1 MDRHTGIWRKGAW
14 RARIGGGGLMFDLTR
29 FTGRDMKIS
38 EKLMEFNWGFLL
50 IITLI
55 ACIGFA
61 MLYSVAD
68 GSFSPWALRQIIR
81 FGVGVCIVIVV
92 ALIDI
97 RMWMRV
103 AYPLYGVA
111 LALVTAVDI
120 VGFEGMGAQRWLD
133 LGIIQLQP
141 SEVMKVALLLALAR
155 YFHGLPLDEVS
166 RIRNLVVPVVMVV
179 VPVGLVVQQPDLGTA
194 ILLVITG
201 GTIFFAAGLAWRYF
215 IISGLAVL
223 CAIPVIWGRLHDYQR
238 DRVFTF
244 LDPGRDP
251 LGAGYHILQSKIAL
265 GSGGLFG
272 KGFMA
277 GTQAHLNFLPEKQTD
292 FIFTMLGEEFGFI
305 GGITLLALYCIAL
318 IFATNVA
325 LQSRNQ
331 FGRLLALGV
340 AVSFFFYVF
349 INIAMVMG
357 LLPVVGVPLPLVS
370 YGGTAMLSIMFAFG
384 LLMSCHIHRNVEVS
398 RGSSSFL

>member
-1 MDRHTGIWRKGAW
+1 M
-14 RARIGGGGLMFDLTR
+14 LDLRR
-29 FTGRDMKIS
+29 FTGREMRLGD
-38 EKLMEFNWGFLL
+38 KLLEFNWGFLL
-50 IITLI
+50 LITVI
-55 ACIGFA
+55 ASMGFA

-68 GSFSPWALRQIIR
+68 GSFSPWALKQMVR
-81 FGVGVCIVIVV
+81 FALGAGIMVVV
-92 ALIDI
+92 AMIDL
-97 RMWMRV
+97 RLWMRV

-111 LALVTAVDI
+111 LVLVAAVDI
-120 VGFEGMGAQRWLD
+120 VGFKGMGAQRWLN

-155 YFHGLPLDEVS
+155 YFHGLALDEVS
-166 RIRNLVVPVVMVV
+166 RLRNLIVPLLLIAVPVA
-179 VPVGLVVQQPDLGTA
+179 LVVKQPDLGTA
-194 ILLVITG
+194 ILLTVSG
-201 GTIFFAAGLAWRYF
+201 VVIFFAAGLAWRYF
-215 IISGLAVL
+215 IAGGLAVL
-223 CAIPVIWGRLHDYQR
+223 AAIPIVWDRLHDYQR

-244 LDPGRDP
+244 LDPERDP

-265 GSGGLFG
+265 GSGGIFG

-292 FIFTMLGEEFGFI
+292 FIFTMLGEELGFI
-305 GGITLLALYCIAL
+305 GGITLLAFYCIAL
-318 IFATNVA
+318 AFAFSVA

-331 FGRLLALGV
+331 FGRLLAMGV

-349 INIAMVMG
+349 INAAMVMG

-384 LLMSCHIHRNVEVS
+384 LLMSVYVHRNLEIS
-398 RGSSSFL
+398 RSPSAFW

>member
-1 MDRHTGIWRKGAW
+1 M
-14 RARIGGGGLMFDLTR
+14 LDLRR
-29 FTGRDMKIS
+29 FTGREMRLGD
-38 EKLMEFNWGFLL
+38 KLLEFNWGFLL
-50 IITLI
+50 LITVI
-55 ACIGFA
+55 ASMGFA

-68 GSFSPWALRQIIR
+68 GSFSPWALKQMVR
-81 FGVGVCIVIVV
+81 FALGAGIMVVV
-92 ALIDI
+92 AMIDL
-97 RMWMRV
+97 RLWMRV

-111 LALVTAVDI
+111 LVLVTAVDI
-120 VGFEGMGAQRWLD
+120 VGFKGMGAQRWLN

-155 YFHGLPLDEVS
+155 YFHGLTLDEVS
-166 RIRNLVVPVVMVV
+166 RLRNLIVPLLLIAVPVA
-179 VPVGLVVQQPDLGTA
+179 LVVKQPDLGTA
-194 ILLVITG
+194 ILLTVSG
-201 GTIFFAAGLAWRYF
+201 VVIFFAAGLAWRYF
-215 IISGLAVL
+215 IAGGLAVL
-223 CAIPVIWGRLHDYQR
+223 AAIPIVWDRLHDYQR

-244 LDPGRDP
+244 LDPERDP

-265 GSGGLFG
+265 GSGGIFG

-292 FIFTMLGEEFGFI
+292 FIFTMLGEELGFI
-305 GGITLLALYCIAL
+305 GGITLLAFYCIAL
-318 IFATNVA
+318 AFAFSVA

-331 FGRLLALGV
+331 FGRLLAMGV

-349 INIAMVMG
+349 INAAMVMG

-384 LLMSCHIHRNVEVS
+384 LLMSVYVHRNLEIS
-398 RGSSSFL
+398 RSPSAFW